1 MWLLAIEHHIY
12 AMKKLT
18 IATLICCSA
27 LAAGA
32 KQPGTGYR
40 GFIDA
45 DYALFKHNAPG
56 FARQHAH
63 HAGISTTHGYQ
74 IIPQLFVGAGIGIE
88 NNTYTSNFYF
98 PVFADVRTDLQFGRF
113 TPYAD
118 MRLGWTLA
126 SDGGFLWQP
135 TVGYRFNWGRTFA
148 INLGVGCYLQ
158 CVKYNYY
165 NFDYDKWDWQNP
177 GYDHGDITVSH
188 RVETGLMVRLGIEF

>member
-1 MWLLAIEHHIY
+1 M
-12 AMKKLT
+12 
-18 IATLICCSA
+18 
-27 LAAGA
+27 
-32 KQPGTGYR
+32 
-40 GFIDA
+40 
-45 DYALFKHNAPG
+45 
-56 FARQHAH
+56 
-63 HAGISTTHGYQ
+63 
-74 IIPQLFVGAGIGIE
+74 
-88 NNTYTSNFYF
+88 
-98 PVFADVRTDLQFGRF
+98 RTDLQFGRF